1 MSSLLKIDGM
11 SVSFT
16 TPRGNLRAVNDVT
29 IELLKGESLG
39 VVGESGSGKTAAEP
53 ANPAA
58 ASQNWVPVSLS

>member
-11 SVSFT
+11 SVTFA

-39 VVGESGSGKTAAEP
+39 VVGE
-53 ANPAA
+53 
-58 ASQNWVPVSLS
+58 